1 MFLCLSRAG
10 WVSGSEAA
18 VGVHS
23 SFPWSRLC
31 DVELWGGIGGDGGQA
46 EAMDPWRKRG
56 SNCEQTRRQ
65 SPQAHHPTTAPTAR
79 CNSTPEITIT
89 PWALSVP
96 LLAHF
101 PFAPG
106 SLRRGGNTFTSMQ
119 GCVEALHSSAGAVNW
134 LTHLHHL
141 CFKALLPRSRPLVEK
156 STCAT
161 FRLRTERFAQL
172 F

>member
-10 WVSGSEAA
+10 WVSPGSSWRTFLIPLKQT
-18 VGVHS
+18 V
-23 SFPWSRLC
+23 WR

-106 SLRRGGNTFTSMQ
+106 SLRRGATLSHQ
-119 GCVEALHSSAGAVNW
+119 CRAVW
-134 LTHLHHL
+134 
-141 CFKALLPRSRPLVEK
+141 RP
-156 STCAT
+156 CI
-161 FRLRTERFAQL
+161 AQL
-172 F
+172 ELLTDSHIYTVFVLKPFCRGHVRS